1 MLLPE
6 AMLIS
11 MVHAATQGHVGV
23 HGLATA
29 VLMSMAHVNTEADG
43 DPW

>member
-6 AMLIS
+6 ATLIS
-11 MVHAATQGHVGV
+11 VVHAATRGHVGV
-23 HGLATA
+23 HGPATA
-29 VLMSMAHVNTEADG
+29 VLMSMAHVNTDDG